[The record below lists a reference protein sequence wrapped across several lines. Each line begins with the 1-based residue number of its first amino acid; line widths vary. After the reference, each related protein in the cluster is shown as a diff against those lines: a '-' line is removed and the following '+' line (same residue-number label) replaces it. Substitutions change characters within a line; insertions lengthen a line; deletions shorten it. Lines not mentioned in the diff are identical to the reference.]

1 MPVTPQDVLA
11 AHGAIQAHI
20 QRTPTIAAP
29 RLSEMLG
36 ARLFLKLENL
46 QFTGSFK
53 DRGSCLKLQRLAQQA
68 DPPAGVAAASAG
80 NHAQG
85 VAYHARRLGMK
96 AVIVMPLTTP
106 FSKIER
112 TEALGAEVVLRGESV
127 AESTVHAKELAA
139 QRGLAFVH
147 PYDDPLIVAGQGT
160 AAIEMLA
167 DQPQLQALVVPIGGG
182 GLCAGMALWAKHH
195 KPSIRVYGVQTSM
208 CPSMH
213 ARLKGLPTPAL
224 HTHTLAEGIAVKT
237 PGEIPAEILKS
248 RLEDVLLVDETDVET
263 AVQLLAA
270 QQKVVAEGA
279 GAAGL
284 AAVLR
289 HASLFAGQDVG
300 VVVCGGNIDRRMLS
314 TVLLR
319 SLKRDG
325 KVAKLRIF
333 IQDVP
338 GVLARVTQMVGAA
351 GADIIDIEHQRLFTG
366 LGPRQAELH
375 IVMETRG
382 TAHVEQI
389 VASLQGAGFP
399 AQVL

>member
-1 MPVTPQDVLA
+1 MRRPLA
-11 AHGAIQAHI
+11 ALSL
-20 QRTPTIAAP
+20 AA
-29 RLSEMLG
+29 
-36 ARLFLKLENL
+36 
-46 QFTGSFK
+46 
-53 DRGSCLKLQRLAQQA
+53 LALLA
-68 DPPAGVAAASAG
+68 PVLPAAVR
-80 NHAQG
+80 AQEEPQ
-85 VAYHARRLGMK
+85 K
-96 AVIVMPLTTP
+96 
-106 FSKIER
+106 
-112 TEALGAEVVLRGESV
+112 VL
-127 AESTVHAKELAA
+127 ESTST
-139 QRGLAFVH
+139 GLN
-147 PYDDPLIVAGQGT
+147 L
-160 AAIEMLA
+160 AAIEAKVAQGDAAAAAGKLA
-167 DQPQLQALVVPIGGG
+167 QAKTDYDQARLGAQNLARFYRNLSGSFRGLDARIPREMDDKGRQALELQA
-182 GLCAGMALWAKHH
+182 
-195 KPSIRVYGVQTSM
+195 
-208 CPSMH
+208 
-213 ARLKGLPTPAL
+213 
-224 HTHTLAEGIAVKT
+224 GID
-237 PGEIPAEILKS
+237 L
-248 RLEDVLLVDETDVET
+248 R
-263 AVQLLAA
+263 
-270 QQKVVAEGA
+270 
-279 GAAGL
+279 L